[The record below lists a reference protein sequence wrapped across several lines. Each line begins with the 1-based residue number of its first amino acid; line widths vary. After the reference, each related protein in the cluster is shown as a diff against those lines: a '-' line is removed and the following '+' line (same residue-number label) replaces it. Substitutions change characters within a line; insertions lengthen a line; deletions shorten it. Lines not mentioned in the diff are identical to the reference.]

1 MNRNAT
7 IRSRRTLAPFSRA
20 GDRMRHQVKDDMHED
35 RAASIRSLET
45 MLDYAMIE
53 GAQLRLPT
61 FVYLLRAA
69 RSELVGGADA
79 PTQSPRTSTTA
90 IQDR

>member
-1 MNRNAT
+1 MKQQGKSAT
-7 IRSRRTLAPFSRA
+7 HDERA
-20 GDRMRHQVKDDMHED
+20 ESV
-35 RAASIRSLET
+35 RSLET

-69 RSELVGGADA
+69 RSELVGGTDA
-79 PTQSPRTSTTA
+79 AVELPRPSTTSP
-90 IQDR
+90 QDC